1 MRDLYIRRMSLPE
14 PLPRDSYLNGLP
26 VVKHL
31 AKEGIDFHKQVTFFV
46 GENGSGKSTLIE
58 ALAISQGFNPEGGTK
73 NFHFST
79 ENSHSELC
87 DWIRVARGFLYP
99 KDGFFLRAE
108 SFYNVASN
116 IDQMDREGG
125 CGAPV
130 IHSYGGVSLH
140 KQSHGESFL
149 ALAENRF
156 GGRGLY
162 ILDEP
167 EAALSPTG
175 LIRVMQ
181 RMDDLVHKDSQ
192 FIIAT
197 HSPMLLTFPDAEI
210 YQIKNDK
217 IESVRFQDTDH
228 YRTTVRFLQNPES
241 AIEDILGKPA
251 DS

>member
-1 MRDLYIRRMSLPE
+1 MRDLYIRSMGLLE
-14 PLPRDSYLNGLP
+14 PLPRESYLAKLP
-26 VVKHL
+26 VVKYL
-31 AKEGIDFHKQVTFFV
+31 ADNGITFHKQVTFFV

-73 NFHFST
+73 NFSFST

-87 DWIRVARGFLYP
+87 DYLRVARGFLYP
-99 KDGFFLRAE
+99 RDGFFLRAE

-130 IHSYGGVSLH
+130 IASYGGVSLH

-149 ALAENRF
+149 ALVENRF
-156 GGRGLY
+156 GGQGLY

-167 EAALSPTG
+167 EAAMSPRG
-175 LIRVMQ
+175 IIRLMQ
-181 RMDDLVHKDSQ
+181 NMDELVRKDSQ

-197 HSPMLLTFPDAEI
+197 HSPMLMAFPDAEV
-210 YQIKNDK
+210 YQIKEDG

-228 YRTTVRFLQNPES
+228 YRTAVRFLQNPES
-241 AIEDILGKPA
+241 AVDEILGRE
-251 DS
+251 

>member
-1 MRDLYIRRMSLPE
+1 MRDLYIRSMGLME
-14 PLPRDSYLNGLP
+14 PLPRESYLAKLP
-26 VVKHL
+26 VVKYL
-31 AKEGIDFHKQVTFFV
+31 ADNGITFHKQVTFFV

-73 NFHFST
+73 NFSFST

-87 DWIRVARGFLYP
+87 DYLRVARGFLYP
-99 KDGFFLRAE
+99 RDGFFLRAE

-130 IHSYGGVSLH
+130 IASYGGVSLH

-149 ALAENRF
+149 ALVENRF
-156 GGRGLY
+156 GGQGLY

-167 EAALSPTG
+167 EAAMSPRG
-175 LIRVMQ
+175 IIRLMQ
-181 RMDDLVHKDSQ
+181 NMDELVRKDSQ

-197 HSPMLLTFPDAEI
+197 HSPMLMAFPDAEV
-210 YQIKNDK
+210 YQIKEDG
-217 IESVRFQDTDH
+217 IDSVRFQDTDH
-228 YRTTVRFLQNPES
+228 YRTAVRFLQNPES
-241 AIEDILGKPA
+241 AVDEILGRE
-251 DS
+251 

>member
-1 MRDLYIRRMSLPE
+1 MRDLYIRWMELPE
-14 PLPRDSYLNGLP
+14 PVPRDSYLARLP
-26 VVKHL
+26 VVRHL
-31 AKEGIDFHKQVTFFV
+31 AEKKIEFHKQVTFFV

-73 NFHFST
+73 NFRFST
-79 ENSHSELC
+79 ENSHSDLC
-87 DWIRVARGFLYP
+87 DYLRVARGVVYP
-99 KDGFFLRAE
+99 RDGFFLRAE

-130 IHSYGGVSLH
+130 IMSYGGVSLH
-140 KQSHGESFL
+140 RQSHGESFL

-156 GGRGLY
+156 GGQGLY

-167 EAALSPTG
+167 EAALSPRG
-175 LIRVMQ
+175 LIRLMQ
-181 RMDDLVHKDSQ
+181 RMDELVRQDSQ

-197 HSPMLLTFPDAEI
+197 HSPMLLAFPDAEVYRI
-210 YQIKNDK
+210 REDG
-217 IESVRFQDTDH
+217 IESVRFRDTDH

-241 AIEDILGKPA
+241 AVEEILGRGE
-251 DS
+251 